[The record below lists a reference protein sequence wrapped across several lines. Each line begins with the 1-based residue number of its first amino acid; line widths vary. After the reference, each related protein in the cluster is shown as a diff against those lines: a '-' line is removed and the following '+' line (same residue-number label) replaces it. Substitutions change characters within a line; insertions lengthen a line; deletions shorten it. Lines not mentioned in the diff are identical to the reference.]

1 MSADVQVPDTG
12 EVAAAI
18 AVAMAG
24 LVPSDARVARVILA
38 DPARVISLSV
48 TEVAELA
55 ATASSTVVH
64 ACKALGYGGFQDLK
78 LALARDLGG
87 AKGIRRTELRD
98 NPAPGE
104 VLRTVLSM
112 SAQTL
117 MAGLNTVDDA
127 AFGAAVEALRSAR
140 RILVAGFGTS
150 HAPAADIA
158 YRLSL
163 IGRDASAPGDVLALH
178 HAARRLSPG
187 DVLLAVSYTGGTRET
202 VETADFA
209 LERGATVI
217 ALTSHRNSLLTER
230 AALSLIA
237 GAPEGGFRL
246 EAMTSRLA
254 HLALAD
260 ALYVAVAYADPK
272 VAAGALDDAAAVTAI
287 HSF

>member
-1 MSADVQVPDTG
+1 MSAEVPVPDTG
-12 EVAAAI
+12 EVVSAI
-18 AVAMAG
+18 TVALAG
-24 LVPSDARVARVILA
+24 LVPSDARVAQVILG
-38 DPARVISLSV
+38 DPGQVIRLSI
-48 TEVAELA
+48 TELAELA
-55 ATASSTVVH
+55 GTASSTVVH
-64 ACKALGYGGFQDLK
+64 ACKALGYRGFQDLK
-78 LALARDLGG
+78 LALAKDLGG
-87 AKGIRRTELRD
+87 AKGVRHAELPD
-98 NPAPGE
+98 NPAPGD
-104 VLRTVLSM
+104 VLRSVLSR

-127 AFGAAVEALRSAR
+127 AFAAAVKALRSAR

-150 HAPAADIA
+150 RAPAEDIA

-163 IGRDASAPGDVLALH
+163 IGRDVSAPGDVLALH
-178 HAARRLSPG
+178 HAARRLRPG

-202 VETADFA
+202 VETADLA

-217 ALTSHRNSLLTER
+217 ALTSHRKSLLTER
-230 AALSLIA
+230 ATLSLVA

-260 ALYVAVAYADPK
+260 ALYVAVAYADPE
-272 VAAGALDDAAAVTAI
+272 VAASALDDAAAVTAI